1 MNGIFN
7 RNNYTYVFKHLI
19 AAVIFVLGIELLKH
33 VCNFI
38 EPESNR
44 IKDEFISN
52 YIFFFWSDYFVTN
65 NRRDGF

>member
-38 EPESNR
+38 ELESNR

-52 YIFFFWSDYFVTN
+52 YIFFDLVN
-65 NRRDGF
+65 NSAGGT